1 MAEFTVEITGDHRDH
16 LAQEL
21 KDSLTAHHGQVQIYA
36 ETDRV
41 EPLTAVATVVS
52 VVLAGVQ
59 AADIIYKWWQQS
71 RERANKVTIR
81 TASGRVIEIS
91 NVDPEQLEQ
100 LLEEED

>member
-21 KDSLTAHHGQVQIYA
+21 KDRLTTHQGQVQIYA
-36 ETDRV
+36 EPDRM

-52 VVLAGVQ
+52 VVLSAVQ
-59 AADIIYKWWQQS
+59 AADVISKWWQQS
-71 RERANKVTIR
+71 RERAHKVTIR
-81 TASGRVIEIS
+81 TASDRVIELS

>member
-1 MAEFTVEITGDHRDH
+1 
-16 LAQEL
+16 
-21 KDSLTAHHGQVQIYA
+21 
-36 ETDRV
+36 
-41 EPLTAVATVVS
+41 
-52 VVLAGVQ
+52 VQ